1 MKRILVFSL
10 IISFLSIS
18 YTLNAQTKDVV
29 TKKKK
34 ANLIENLTPKKLTNR
49 IEVGYNNP
57 SRFGSGV
64 SSTYFN
70 GVKMGVTTELEMKYN
85 ISLLTGV
92 LYNLVYSDK
101 VQRYPNSTSINSLT
115 YGHFI
120 NVPLMAIYNIPINKN
135 LKLFGYGGPTF
146 SIGLRQRE
154 VALSTVSTIPSAY
167 TDMYNS
173 SLNRLNLQVG
183 LGGGVQWKKFQ
194 LKGGYDW
201 GVLNLN
207 KTDTGK
213 LYQRGWYITFGC
225 EF

>member
-1 MKRILVFSL
+1 MKRILIFSL

-18 YTLNAQTKDVV
+18 YTLNAQSKDVAI
-29 TKKKK
+29 KKKK
-34 ANLIENLTPKKLTNR
+34 ANFFESLIPKKLTNR

-64 SSTYFN
+64 STTYFN
-70 GVKMGVTTELEMKYN
+70 GIKMGITTELEMKYN

-101 VQRYPNSTSINSLT
+101 LQRYPNSKSVNYLT
-115 YGHFI
+115 YGHLI
-120 NVPLMAIYNIPINKN
+120 NVPLMAIYTIPIKNN
-135 LKLFGYGGPTF
+135 LKLFGYSGPTF
-146 SIGLRQRE
+146 SVGLRQRE
-154 VALSTVSTIPSAY
+154 VALSTVSTVTSTY
-167 TDMYNS
+167 SNMYNS

-207 KTDTGK
+207 RKDTGK
-213 LYQRGWYITFGC
+213 LYQRGWYVTFGC